1 MNKLIATIKKNSIDE
16 IQIGLTEFKV
26 HDLINIRVY
35 TEIENGKDMVP
46 TKKGLT
52 CNVKLLPDLIKALN
66 EAEQVAI
73 KEGLIY
79 EKKP

>member
-1 MNKLIATIKKNSIDE
+1 MNKTISTIKKNSIDE
-16 IQIGLTEFKV
+16 IRIALSEFKG

-52 CNVKLLPDLIKALN
+52 CNVQLLPVLITALQ
-66 EAEQVAI
+66 EAE
-73 KEGLIY
+73 KEAQAGGLL
-79 EKKP
+79 E